1 MAASALKSKAAVMA
15 RVLPHMIPDGK
26 VESTNMCGFDTLT
39 GLNFN
44 KRPIKEGGKLIENQE
59 NSEGHLRNVMWI
71 DYKNKE
77 NMSLIIAEC
86 LPQMKL
92 RENEDYLIT
101 FNVIKSDQPYVHQVV
116 KTHCSCPSGNG
127 FKTKGYCKHVQAL
140 YTWINKERGESK
152 TDEKQT
158 WHTHSEHLQ
167 NAYPHVRM
175 NNFCPVHFKTLK

>member
-71 DYKNKE
+71 IYKNKE

-86 LPQMKL
+86 LPQMRI
-92 RENEDYLIT
+92 RENEDPGLT
-101 FNVIKSDQPYVHQVV
+101 FKIFQLVV
-116 KTHCSCPSGNG
+116 C
-127 FKTKGYCKHVQAL
+127 V
-140 YTWINKERGESK
+140 
-152 TDEKQT
+152 
-158 WHTHSEHLQ
+158 
-167 NAYPHVRM
+167 
-175 NNFCPVHFKTLK
+175 